1 PPRAPNVRFTSN
13 SGQTLAPQQNAASC
27 QKRPVAGP
35 RHRHRRHLVC
45 PEMFGR
51 FEPSVCFLEHSSR
64 SLAVGPMLLKR
75 QRVPLT
81 SFSGKKVATVN
92 MNGASQ
98 AIDRVENRMNDIGTK
113 RLGISF
119 AKRLCANCL
128 DLARRSTNTPPE
140 NVVLASGVDAD
151 HRP

>member
-1 PPRAPNVRFTSN
+1 
-13 SGQTLAPQQNAASC
+13 
-27 QKRPVAGP
+27 
-35 RHRHRRHLVC
+35 
-45 PEMFGR
+45 MFGR

-64 SLAVGPMLLKR
+64 SLAVGQMLLKR

-81 SFSGKKVATVN
+81 AFSGKKVATVN

-119 AKRLCANCL
+119 AKRLCAQ
-128 DLARRSTNTPPE
+128 RFRQ
-140 NVVLASGVDAD
+140 ASSN
-151 HRP
+151 